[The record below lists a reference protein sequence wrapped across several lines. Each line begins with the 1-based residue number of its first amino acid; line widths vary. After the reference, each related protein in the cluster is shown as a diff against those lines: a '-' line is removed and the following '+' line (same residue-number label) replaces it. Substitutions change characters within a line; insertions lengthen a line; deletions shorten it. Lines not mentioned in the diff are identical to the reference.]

1 MNRRTFRIITFGIL
15 ICLSIQAAAQDIISY
30 GGTLTVSQD
39 NPGGPGGGEGSLK
52 LIDNNP
58 NSKIYVG
65 GATLPWYMQ
74 WECTTPARAAQYVLT
89 SGGDA
94 PTRDPKNWQLL
105 GSNDAAAWTTLDTR
119 TNEVFSGRN
128 EARVFDVPAAAQ
140 ALYKYYRV
148 TISTLNGS
156 ANFQLSEWRLLEGLP
171 PAAPTALA
179 GLPTAGSE
187 ILLTWEDNAPNES
200 GFEIERS
207 ANGIDFI
214 KVATTPANQLN
225 YAAAGLL
232 VNTSYQFRVRAI
244 NVYGNSAWSNTII
257 LSTLNQS
264 GILTDVTD
272 DGGLLAVSKDN
283 DGGPTAGEGSL
294 KLIDNSY
301 GTKFLIFG
309 AMPADGY
316 WARYRAQNPWVVTK
330 YTITTGGDAA
340 GRDPKTWKFQATND
354 TLGAWTDLDTRTG
367 VTFAARSTSYTF
379 AFPNTAPYTYF
390 RLLVTQNNGDGGIM
404 GQISELEIWGMS
416 PNAPKVPADLDVTAV
431 TFTTATLKWTDNS
444 SNETGFE
451 IEKSED
457 SVNFEAAG
465 TAPANSATFDVQ
477 NLLGGF
483 KYYFRIR
490 AVNAAT
496 KSIWSKI
503 VDTITDYD
511 PNLPLTPRNLQG
523 TALSETEVSLTWD
536 DRSNNETGFEIERSV
551 NGINFI
557 PLTTLAADI
566 TTHTDN
572 GLNLAS
578 RYYYR
583 VRAKNT
589 FGNSYYSNVVTVIT
603 QGTNT
608 APTLDAITNK
618 DICTTDSTFT
628 FDLTGITTGAEA
640 WQLVTLAV
648 TSSDATLFDEL
659 SVTPVVN
666 GKAQLSYNA
675 AKGGTATITV
685 KAQDNG
691 ATFNGGTDTYTR
703 TFTVV
708 VNPLVVN
715 IASDKGAVIP
725 RLETAHLTASGA
737 DTYTWTN
744 AHGIVDGQKQP
755 VLTVRPTINTPYTVL
770 GVNNRGCK
778 DTATITIQLK
788 GNYNLD
794 PVNVLTPNGDGK
806 NDRWVVWNIN
816 AFPNNEVRVMDRA
829 GRVVFTQKNYMN
841 DWEGTWNGSPLPE
854 GAYLYIIKLGPGIP
868 SAQGVLTIIRNRK

>member
-1 MNRRTFRIITFGIL
+1 MNSRTIKIVCYGIFIL
-15 ICLSIQAAAQDIISY
+15 LSIHTSAQDIISY
-30 GGTLTVSQD
+30 GGIFTVSQD
-39 NPGGPGGGEGSLK
+39 NPGGSGANEGSLK

-65 GATLPWYMQ
+65 GVTLPWYMQ
-74 WECTTPARAAQYVLT
+74 WQCNSSARAAQYVLI
-89 SGGDA
+89 SGNDA
-94 PTRDPKNWQLL
+94 PTRDPKNWKLE
-105 GSNDAAAWTTLDTR
+105 GSDDAATWTLLDTR
-119 TNEVFSGRN
+119 TNEVFSARN
-128 EARVFDVPAAAQ
+128 ELRTFDIPTQ
-140 ALYKYYRV
+140 GIYKYYRL

-156 ANFQLSEWRLLEGLP
+156 TNFQLSEWRLLEGLP
-171 PAAPTALA
+171 PAAPTVLA
-179 GLPTAGSE
+179 GLATAGSE
-187 ILLTWEDNAPNES
+187 VLLSWEDNAPNES

-207 ANGIDFI
+207 TNGIDFI
-214 KVATTPANQLN
+214 KVATLPANRLN
-225 YAAAGLL
+225 YGAAGLL

-244 NVYGNSAWSNTII
+244 NTYGNSAYSNTIVI
-257 LSTLNQS
+257 STLNQS
-264 GILTDVTD
+264 GQLTDVTD
-272 DGGLLAVSKDN
+272 DGGVLAVSKDN
-283 DGGPTAGEGSL
+283 DGGPTANEGSL

-330 YTITTGGDAA
+330 YTITTGNDAA

-354 TLGAWTDLDTRTG
+354 TLAGWTDLDTRTG
-367 VTFAARSTSYTF
+367 VTFAARSTGYTF
-379 AFPNTAPYTYF
+379 AFTNNTAYTYF
-390 RLLVTQNNGDGGIM
+390 RLLVTQNGGDGGIM

-465 TAPANSATFDVQ
+465 TAAANSTTFEVL

-523 TALSETEVSLTWD
+523 SALSETEISLTWD

-557 PLTTLAADI
+557 PLTSVNADI
-566 TTHTDN
+566 ETHTDN

-589 FGNSYYSNVVTVIT
+589 FGNSYYSNIVTVIT
-603 QGTNT
+603 QGKNT
-608 APTLDAITNK
+608 PPTLDAIANK

-628 FDLTGITTGAEA
+628 FDLTGITPGAEA

-659 SVTPVVN
+659 SVTPVVD

-685 KAQDNG
+685 TAQDNG
-691 ATFNGGTDTYTR
+691 ATFNGGNDTYTR
-703 TFTVV
+703 TFTIV

-737 DTYTWTN
+737 ETYTWSS
-744 AHGIVDGQKQP
+744 AHGVIDGQQTP

-770 GVNNRGCK
+770 GANNRGCK
-778 DTATITIQLK
+778 DTATITIQLQ
-788 GNYNLD
+788 GNYNIE

-806 NDRWVVWNIN
+806 NDRWVIWNIN
-816 AFPNNEVRVMDRA
+816 TFPGNEVRVMDRA

-841 DWEGTWNGSPLPE
+841 DWEGTCNGSPLPE

-868 SAQGVLTIIRNRK
+868 AAQGVLTIIRNRK

>member
-1 MNRRTFRIITFGIL
+1 MNSRIISIVCFGIWML
-15 ICLSIQAAAQDIISY
+15 HSIQASAQDIISY

-39 NPGGPGGGEGSLK
+39 NPGGSGAGEGSLK

-65 GATLPWYMQ
+65 GVALPWYMQ
-74 WECTTPARAAQYVLT
+74 WQCNTPVRAAQYVLT

-94 PTRDPKNWQLL
+94 PTRDPKNWKLE
-105 GSNDAAAWTTLDTR
+105 GSDDAAAWTLLDTR
-119 TNEVFSGRN
+119 TNEVFAGRN
-128 EARVFDVPAAAQ
+128 EARTFDIPTQ
-140 ALYKYYRV
+140 GIYRYYRL

-156 ANFQLSEWRLLEGLP
+156 TAFQLSEWRLLEGLP

-179 GLPTAGSE
+179 GLATAGSE
-187 ILLTWEDNAPNES
+187 ILLNWEDNAPNES

-207 ANGIDFI
+207 TNGVDFVKI
-214 KVATTPANQLN
+214 ATGPANRIT
-225 YAAAGLL
+225 YAAGNLL

-244 NVYGNSAWSNTII
+244 NTYGSSAYSNTIVI
-257 LSTLNQS
+257 STLNQS

-272 DGGLLAVSKDN
+272 DGGALTVSKDN
-283 DGGPTAGEGSL
+283 DGGPNAGEGST
-294 KLIDNSY
+294 KLIDNNY

-316 WARYRAQNPWVVTK
+316 WARYRSQNPWVVTK
-330 YTITTGGDAA
+330 YTITTGGDAP

-354 TLGAWTDLDTRTG
+354 TLAGWTDLDTRTG
-367 VTFAARSTSYTF
+367 LTFAGRNTGYTF
-379 AFPNTAPYTYF
+379 AFANNTAYAYF

-416 PNAPKVPADLDVTAV
+416 PNAPKVPAGLDVTAV

-465 TAPANSATFDVQ
+465 ISAANTSTFEVP

-490 AVNAAT
+490 AVTAAT

-503 VDTITDYD
+503 VDTVTDYD

-523 TALSETEVSLTWD
+523 TALSETEISLVWD
-536 DRSNNETGFEIERSV
+536 DRSNNETGFDIERSV
-551 NGINFI
+551 NGINFV
-557 PLTTLAADI
+557 PLGSVNADI
-566 TTHTDN
+566 ETYTDN
-572 GLNLAS
+572 DLNLAS

-583 VRAKNT
+583 VKAKNT
-589 FGNSYYSNVVTVIT
+589 FGDSYYSNVVTVIT
-603 QGTNT
+603 QGKNT

-628 FDLTGITTGAEA
+628 FDLTGITPGVEG

-685 KAQDNG
+685 RAQDNG
-691 ATFNGGTDTYTR
+691 ATFNGGADTYTR
-703 TFTVV
+703 TFTIV

-744 AHGIVDGQKQP
+744 AHGIVNGDQTA

-778 DTATITIQLK
+778 DTATITIQLQ
-788 GNYNLD
+788 GNYNID

-816 AFPNNEVRVMDRA
+816 TFPDNEVRVLDRS
-829 GRVVFTQKNYMN
+829 GRVVFMQKNYMN
-841 DWEGTWNGSPLPE
+841 DWEGTYNGNPLPE

-868 SAQGVLTIIRNRK
+868 VAQGVLTIIRNRK

>member
-1 MNRRTFRIITFGIL
+1 MNSRTIKIACYGIL
-15 ICLSIQAAAQDIISY
+15 LLLSMHASAQDIISY
-30 GGTLTVSQD
+30 GGTFTVSQD
-39 NPGGPGGGEGSLK
+39 NPGGPGASEGSLK
-52 LIDNNP
+52 LIDNDP
-58 NSKIYVG
+58 NSKIFVG
-65 GATLPWYMQ
+65 GITLPWYMQ
-74 WECTTPARAAQYVLT
+74 WQCNTSARAAQYVLI
-89 SGGDA
+89 SGNDA
-94 PTRDPKNWQLL
+94 PTRDPKNWKLE
-105 GSNDAAAWTTLDTR
+105 GSDDAAVWTLLDTR
-119 TNEVFSGRN
+119 TNEVFNARN
-128 EARVFDVPAAAQ
+128 ELRTFDIPTQGV
-140 ALYKYYRV
+140 YKYYRL

-156 ANFQLSEWRLLEGLP
+156 TNFQLSEWRLLEGLP

-179 GLPTAGSE
+179 GLATSGAE
-187 ILLTWEDNAPNES
+187 ILLTWQDNAPNES

-207 ANGIDFI
+207 SNGIDFT
-214 KVATTPANQLN
+214 KVAALPANRLS
-225 YAAAGLL
+225 YAATGLL
-232 VNTSYQFRVRAI
+232 VNTAYQFRVRAI
-244 NVYGNSAWSNTII
+244 NTYGNSAYSNTIVI
-257 LSTLNQS
+257 STLNQS
-264 GILTDVTD
+264 GILSDVTD
-272 DGGLLAVSKDN
+272 DGGVLAVSKDN
-283 DGGPTAGEGSL
+283 DGGPTANEGSL

-309 AMPADGY
+309 AMPAEGY

-330 YTITTGGDAA
+330 YTITTGNDAS

-354 TLGAWTDLDTRTG
+354 TLGPWTDLDTRTG
-367 VTFAARSTSYTF
+367 VTFAARSTGYTF
-379 AFPNTAPYTYF
+379 AFANTTAYTYF
-390 RLLVTQNNGDGGIM
+390 RFLVTQNNGDGGIM

-444 SNETGFE
+444 TNETGFE

-457 SVNFEAAG
+457 SINFEAAG
-465 TAPANSATFDVQ
+465 TVAANTNTYEVP

-490 AVNAAT
+490 AVNAST
-496 KSIWSKI
+496 KTIWSKI

-523 TALSETEVSLTWD
+523 AALSETSISLTWD

-551 NGINFI
+551 NGINFT
-557 PLTTLAADI
+557 PLASEGVDI
-566 TTHTDN
+566 ETYTDN
-572 GLNLAS
+572 NLNLAS

-583 VRAKNT
+583 VRAINT
-589 FGNSYYSNVVTVIT
+589 FGNSYYSNVVSVIT
-603 QGTNT
+603 QGQNKP
-608 APTLDAITNK
+608 PTLDAITNK

-628 FDLTGITTGAEA
+628 FDLTGITPGVET

-648 TSSDATLFDEL
+648 TSSDPALFDEL

-685 KAQDNG
+685 RAQDNG
-691 ATFNGGTDTYTR
+691 ATFNGGNDTYTR
-703 TFTVV
+703 TFTIV

-737 DTYTWTN
+737 DNYTWEIT
-744 AHGIVDGQKQP
+744 HGIINGQQTAT
-755 VLTVRPTINTPYTVL
+755 LTVRPTINTPYTVL
-770 GVNNRGCK
+770 GVNDRGCK
-778 DTATITIQLK
+778 DTATITIQLQ
-788 GNYNLD
+788 GTYNLD
-794 PVNVLTPNGDGK
+794 PVNVITPNGDGK
-806 NDRWVVWNIN
+806 NDRWVIWNIN
-816 AFPNNEVRVMDRA
+816 TFPGNEVRVMDRA

-841 DWEGTWNGSPLPE
+841 DWEGTYNGKPLPE

-868 SAQGVLTIIRNRK
+868 AAQGVLTIIRNRK

>member
-1 MNRRTFRIITFGIL
+1 MNSRIIKIACYGIL
-15 ICLSIQAAAQDIISY
+15 LLLSMHASAQDIISY
-30 GGTLTVSQD
+30 GGTFTVSQD
-39 NPGGPGGGEGSLK
+39 NPGGSGANEGSLK
-52 LIDNNP
+52 LIDNDP
-58 NSKIYVG
+58 NSKIFIG
-65 GATLPWYMQ
+65 GVTLPWYMQ
-74 WECTTPARAAQYVLT
+74 WQCNTSARAAQYVLV
-89 SGGDA
+89 SGNDA
-94 PTRDPKNWQLL
+94 PTRDPKNWKLE
-105 GSNDAAAWTTLDTR
+105 GSDDAAAWTLLDTR
-119 TNEVFSGRN
+119 TNEVFNARN
-128 EARVFDVPAAAQ
+128 ELRTFDIPTQ
-140 ALYKYYRV
+140 GIYKYYRL

-156 ANFQLSEWRLLEGLP
+156 TNFQLSEWRLLEGLP

-179 GLPTAGSE
+179 GLATSGAE
-187 ILLTWEDNAPNES
+187 ILLTWQDNASNES

-207 ANGIDFI
+207 SNGIDFT
-214 KVATTPANQLN
+214 KVATLPANRLS
-225 YAAAGLL
+225 YAATGLL

-244 NVYGNSAWSNTII
+244 NTYGNSGYSNTIVI
-257 LSTLNQS
+257 STLNQS
-264 GILTDVTD
+264 GILSDVTD
-272 DGGLLAVSKDN
+272 DGGVLAVSKDN
-283 DGGPTAGEGSL
+283 DGGPTANEGSL

-309 AMPADGY
+309 AMPAEGY

-330 YTITTGGDAA
+330 YTITTGNDAS

-354 TLGAWTDLDTRTG
+354 TLGPWTDLDTRTG
-367 VTFAARSTSYTF
+367 VTFAARSTGYTF
-379 AFPNTAPYTYF
+379 AFANTTAYTYF
-390 RLLVTQNNGDGGIM
+390 RFLVTQNNGDGGIM

-416 PNAPKVPADLDVTAV
+416 PNAPKVPADLDVMAV

-444 SNETGFE
+444 TNETGFE

-457 SVNFEAAG
+457 SINFEAAG
-465 TAPANSATFDVQ
+465 TVAANTTTYEVP

-490 AVNAAT
+490 AVNAST
-496 KSIWSKI
+496 KTIWSKI

-523 TALSETEVSLTWD
+523 AALSETSISLTWD

-551 NGINFI
+551 NGINFT
-557 PLTTLAADI
+557 PLASEGVDI
-566 TTHTDN
+566 ETYTDN
-572 GLNLAS
+572 NLNLAS

-583 VRAKNT
+583 VRAINT
-589 FGNSYYSNVVTVIT
+589 FGNSYYSNVVSVIT
-603 QGTNT
+603 QGQNMP
-608 APTLDAITNK
+608 PTLDAITDK

-628 FDLTGITTGAEA
+628 FDLTGITPGVET

-648 TSSDATLFDEL
+648 TSSDPVLFDEL

-685 KAQDNG
+685 RAQDNG
-691 ATFNGGTDTYTR
+691 ATFNGGNDTYTR
-703 TFTVV
+703 TFTIV

-737 DTYTWTN
+737 DNYTWETT
-744 AHGIVDGQKQP
+744 HGIINGQQTAT
-755 VLTVRPTINTPYTVL
+755 LTVRPTINTPYTVL
-770 GVNNRGCK
+770 GVNDRGCK
-778 DTATITIQLK
+778 DTATITIQLQ
-788 GNYNLD
+788 GTYNLD
-794 PVNVLTPNGDGK
+794 PVNVITPNGDGK
-806 NDRWVVWNIN
+806 NDRWVIWNIN
-816 AFPNNEVRVMDRA
+816 TFPGNEVRVMDRA

-841 DWEGTWNGSPLPE
+841 DWEGTYNGKPLPE

-868 SAQGVLTIIRNRK
+868 AAQGVLTIIRNRK